1 MDRPLGKVYL
11 VGAGFGGPKHLTL
24 RALEVLQEAEVVLHD
39 HLVHPEVLA
48 LARGKLVSVGKK
60 GYGQQTEQATI
71 LDLLHRLAREGRT
84 VARLKGG
91 DPMVFGR
98 GGEEALFL
106 RRAGIPFEVVPGV
119 TSAVGALSTLGLPLT
134 YRGLAR
140 SFAVATGH
148 DPTLSLPQADTLVL
162 LMPLHT
168 LADLKKRLLERF
180 PPETPLAL
188 LARVG
193 WPGEEVR
200 LGRLVDLPDLGEG
213 LPSPALLVVGEVV
226 GLYGELLGQGY
237 PKGSDRTAGEAP

>member
-1 MDRPLGKVYL
+1 MGVPPGLGKVYL
-11 VGAGFGGPKHLTL
+11 VGAGFGGPGHLTL
-24 RALEVLQEAEVVLHD
+24 RALEVLREAEVVLHD
-39 HLVHPEVLA
+39 RLVHPEILA
-48 LARGKLVSVGKK
+48 LARGELVPVGKE
-60 GYGQQTEQATI
+60 GYGRRTEQAAI
-71 LDLLHRLAREGRT
+71 LDLLLRLAQEGRT

-106 RRAGIPFEVVPGV
+106 RRAGIPYEVVPGV
-119 TSAVGALSTLGLPLT
+119 TSAVGALSALGLPLT
-134 YRGLAR
+134 HRGLAR

-148 DPTLSLPQADTLVL
+148 DPTLPLPQADTLVF
-162 LMPLHT
+162 LMPLHA
-168 LADLKKRLLERF
+168 LASLKERLLEGF

-200 LGRLVDLPDLGEG
+200 LGRLADLPGLGEG

-226 GLYGELLGQGY
+226 ALYRELLGLKGY
-237 PKGSDRTAGEAP
+237 PGL